1 MSYEF
6 EDLDDFVTDDG
17 AFEKKK
23 KKINGKKKGNRIEL
37 ELSKI
42 LNKRFGTGFSRSVG
56 SGNRWSQV
64 NNLPQHA
71 KEVFSGDLVVPQGF
85 KFVLESK
92 GGYEGID
99 LNSIF
104 TKGSTELDG
113 FLSQVSKD
121 AKRCGRKPILCWKKK
136 RRPWFCVVLTEDL
149 PQKFKYQLNYG
160 NWSIIALEELL
171 KLEDSFFV
179 ETTPSPSL

>member
-6 EDLDDFVTDDG
+6 EETEDFLTDEDIL
-17 AFEKKK
+17 EKRPKK
-23 KKINGKKKGNRIEL
+23 VNGKKKGNRVEL
-37 ELSKI
+37 ELTKI

-71 KEVFSGDLVVPQGF
+71 KEVFSGDLVVPGGF

-99 LNSIF
+99 LNSMF
-104 TKGSTELDG
+104 VRGSSELDG

-121 AKRCGRKPILCWKKK
+121 ARRCNRKPMLCWKKN

-149 PQKFKYQLNYG
+149 THEFKYRLIYG
-160 NWSIIALEELL
+160 KWSIVALEELL
-171 KLEDSFFV
+171 KLDDEFF
-179 ETTPSPSL
+179 LD

>member
-6 EDLDDFVTDDG
+6 ENLEDFVTDESL
-17 AFEKKK
+17 FNKSKKR
-23 KKINGKKKGNRIEL
+23 INGKRKGNRIEL

-64 NNLPQHA
+64 NNLPKHA
-71 KEVFSGDLVVPQGF
+71 KEVFSGDLVVPNGF

-99 LNSIF
+99 LNSVL
-104 TKGSTELDG
+104 TKGSSELDG
-113 FLSQVSKD
+113 FLTQVSKD
-121 AKRCGRKPILCWKKK
+121 AKRCGRKPMLCWKKK
-136 RRPWFCVVLTEDL
+136 RKPWFCVVLTKDL
-149 PQKFKYQLNYG
+149 PQEFKYRLIYG
-160 NWSIIALEELL
+160 KWSIVALEEML
-171 KLEDSFFV
+171 KLEDSFFI
-179 ETTPSPSL
+179 ESSA

>member
-1 MSYEF
+1 MDYEF
-6 EDLDDFVTDDG
+6 EDMNDFVTDDEI
-17 AFEKKK
+17 FNKKN

-37 ELSKI
+37 ELAKI

-64 NNLPQHA
+64 NHLPKHA
-71 KEVFSGDLVVPQGF
+71 RDVFSGDLVVPKDF

-104 TKGSTELDG
+104 IRGSAELDG
-113 FLSQVSKD
+113 FLDQASKD
-121 AKRCGRKPILCWKKK
+121 AKRCGRKPMLCWKKK
-136 RRPWFCVVLTEDL
+136 RRPWLVVLLTDDL
-149 PQKFKYQLNYG
+149 PRDFKYQLRYG
-160 NWSIIALEELL
+160 KWSVLALEEVL
-171 KLEDSFFV
+171 KLEDEFFLSSA
-179 ETTPSPSL
+179 E

>member
-6 EDLDDFVTDDG
+6 EDLEDFVTDEG
-17 AFEKKK
+17 IFNKKN

-64 NNLPQHA
+64 NNLPKHA
-71 KEVFSGDLVVPQGF
+71 QEVFSGDLVVPENF

-104 TKGSTELDG
+104 VKGSNELNG
-113 FLSQVSKD
+113 FLNQVLKD
-121 AKRCGRKPILCWKKK
+121 AKRCGRKPMLCWKKS
-136 RRPWFCVVLTEDL
+136 RRPWFCVVLTSDL
-149 PQKFKYQLNYG
+149 PQEFKYRMIYG
-160 NWSIIALEELL
+160 KWSIVALEELL
-171 KLEDSFFV
+171 KLEDGFFM
-179 ETTPSPSL
+179 S

>member
-6 EDLDDFVTDDG
+6 EDLEDFVTDDKI
-17 AFEKKK
+17 FNKKNK
-23 KKINGKKKGNRIEL
+23 RVNGKKKGNRVEL

-42 LNKRFGTGFSRSVG
+42 LNRRFGTGFSRSVG

-71 KEVFSGDLVVPQGF
+71 KDVFSGDLVVPENF

-99 LNSIF
+99 LNSAF
-104 TKGSTELDG
+104 VKGCTELDK
-113 FLSQVSKD
+113 FLNQVSKD
-121 AKRCGRKPILCWKKK
+121 AKRCGRKPMLCWKKNRK
-136 RRPWFCVVLTEDL
+136 PWFCVVLTTDL
-149 PQKFKYQLNYG
+149 PYEFRYKMIYG
-160 NWSIIALEELL
+160 KWSIVALEEIL
-171 KLEDSFFV
+171 KLEDGFFML
-179 ETTPSPSL
+179 PLA